1 MKKIIRDYVWKA
13 GKENEKKIERYF
25 DQEKQYI
32 NGAHKDFDVNF
43 ERKQTRDFSEDAKD
57 SKSDGQTADEKEFL
71 LNFKNDPEE
80 RKKFYESSK
89 DLIGEMWEDDAVILE
104 AILKHLQI
112 IQDSLSDKLKKIIH
126 YEIFYS
132 TKVFVEKNLTK
143 ALIEEW
149 KRNKDVM
156 SSDESQTQ
164 KIEKLKNDIK
174 NNKEAREIVRGMTE
188 MIREFQI
195 QDKIRNNKNLESS
208 SEPSEAM
215 DDVDESDEEKYQSS

>member
-13 GKENEKKIERYF
+13 GKENEQKIERYF